1 MDISE
6 FKKKNKRKKVS
17 VLKKFEAEILELYH
31 DNYSLKSITQ
41 FLEDNGVKTTFQNV
55 SQFIKSIDRNNLSLP
70 KKDEIDALAPIAN
83 KRTIMPKLEKI
94 GKDLDLKDA
103 PDWAN

>member
-1 MDISE
+1 MDIAE
-6 FKKKNKRKKVS
+6 FKKKNKQKKVS
-17 VLKKFEAEILELYH
+17 VLKKFEIEIMELH
-31 DNYSLKSITQ
+31 NDNYSLKSITQ

-55 SQFIKSIDRNNLSLP
+55 SQFIKSIDKNKIPSS
-70 KKDEIDALAPIAN
+70 KKDEVASGASISN
-83 KRTIMPKLEKI
+83 KHTIMPKLEKI